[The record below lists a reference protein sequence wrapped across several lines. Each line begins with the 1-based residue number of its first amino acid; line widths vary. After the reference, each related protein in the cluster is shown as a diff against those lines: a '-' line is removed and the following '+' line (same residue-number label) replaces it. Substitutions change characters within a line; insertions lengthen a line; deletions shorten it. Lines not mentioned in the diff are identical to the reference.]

1 MCSGGTGEIGLV
13 LNIDI
18 GTGAPACE
26 SGGGRGER
34 GVQSP

>member
-13 LNIDI
+13 LNVDI

-26 SGGGRGER
+26 R
-34 GVQSP
+34 GVQLP